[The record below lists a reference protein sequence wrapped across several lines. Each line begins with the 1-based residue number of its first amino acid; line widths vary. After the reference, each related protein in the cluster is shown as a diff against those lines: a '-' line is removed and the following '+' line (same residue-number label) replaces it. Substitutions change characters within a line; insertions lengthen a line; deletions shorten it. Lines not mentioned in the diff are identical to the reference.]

1 MLEHNKMMRW
11 TEGIDLE
18 RSTLRDQDE
27 NPMSLLGGLETKRLQ
42 RRRGRGFPQRREPYG
57 GPSRALEATS
67 HRRQRWEA
75 ENRQPPV
82 SSEREEFEERATV

>member
-27 NPMSLLGGLETKRLQ
+27 KPMSLLGGLETKRLAEKA
-42 RRRGRGFPQRREPYG
+42 RERVPTEEG
-57 GPSRALEATS
+57 ALWRPLTS
-67 HRRQRWEA
+67 
-75 ENRQPPV
+75 P
-82 SSEREEFEERATV
+82 